1 MNGNY
6 IVVSDEYMI
15 KVIKQF
21 ESATDEKVENIHF
34 DVYLKTL
41 SEWVKLRQKAAK
53 LYKLLLLDMKAEYE
67 NGDAVEIGKG
77 RYDTIVSSDMSTA
90 MITPYTKS
98 LDGGRIIIP
107 EEFKVLENGVIL
119 TDCPFSFTTYM
130 TQNPYLNTDIENFEY
145 INGNLIFGVYGSKYD
160 KDKSSKIELLY
171 NLNKRLEN
179 NCTIDGGI
187 IEDKYCYALVKQ
199 TPSRIGRR

>member
-6 IVVSDEYMI
+6 IDVSDEYMI

-67 NGDAVEIGKG
+67 NGDAV
-77 RYDTIVSSDMSTA
+77 
-90 MITPYTKS
+90 
-98 LDGGRIIIP
+98 
-107 EEFKVLENGVIL
+107 
-119 TDCPFSFTTYM
+119 
-130 TQNPYLNTDIENFEY
+130 
-145 INGNLIFGVYGSKYD
+145 
-160 KDKSSKIELLY
+160 
-171 NLNKRLEN
+171 
-179 NCTIDGGI
+179 
-187 IEDKYCYALVKQ
+187 
-199 TPSRIGRR
+199 